1 MLVTEQS
8 IVEFANRYDP
18 QPFHLDS
25 AVAAHHVFAGLAAS
39 GLHTASMTMR
49 LLVDAGVFSTE
60 GTVAGLGI
68 ELEWPA
74 PTRPGDVLHVCAV
87 VESITP
93 SKRKTDQGVVV
104 LRCTTLTRSGEPRQE
119 MKAKV
124 MLFKRTW

>member
-1 MLVTEQS
+1 MSTAEMLVTEQS

-60 GTVAGLGI
+60 GTVLAWALNLNG
-68 ELEWPA
+68 
-74 PTRPGDVLHVCAV
+74 RPGQDPEMCCTCA
-87 VESITP
+87 
-93 SKRKTDQGVVV
+93 RW
-104 LRCTTLTRSGEPRQE
+104 LRASP
-119 MKAKV
+119 V
-124 MLFKRTW
+124 